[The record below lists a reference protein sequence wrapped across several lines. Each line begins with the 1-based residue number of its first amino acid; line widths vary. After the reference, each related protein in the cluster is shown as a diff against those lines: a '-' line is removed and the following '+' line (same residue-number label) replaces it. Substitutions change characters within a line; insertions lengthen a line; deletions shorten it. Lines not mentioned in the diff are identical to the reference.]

1 MLRVLARAL
10 KCAALSNH
18 DIMMASLRITFI
30 TGNAKK
36 LAEVSS
42 MLAGTKLE
50 GVLVNQ
56 AVDLP
61 ELQGA
66 RDAANETPKPFLLQS
81 STFSLAPNAGL

>member
-1 MLRVLARAL
+1 
-10 KCAALSNH
+10 
-18 DIMMASLRITFI
+18 MASLRITFI

-56 AVDLP
+56 AIDLP

-66 RDAANETPKPFLLQS
+66 RDAAKETPNPFLLQS
-81 STFSLAPNAGL
+81 STCCLAPNAGL

>member
-1 MLRVLARAL
+1 
-10 KCAALSNH
+10 
-18 DIMMASLRITFI
+18 MASLRITFI

-81 STFSLAPNAGL
+81 SACFSAPNAGL